1 LFGPILYLRDIHRTG
16 VDTSP
21 ILTLPFD
28 AKRISAL
35 LKTTYMDHHKMG
47 FELFEKY
54 ESAIRDYRGPQGDPQ
69 SPSLRMHRNGDLVV
83 YYAPVGWVNPTAKL
97 VLVDATPWKAQ
108 ADIALTEA
116 HRALLEGAPV
126 TEVLRRASLAAAF
139 AGAARQRVI
148 LLLDHIG
155 VHQWLGL
162 NSSADL
168 FGAAGDLLQVSSV
181 LPFPVFKNGANFRGG
196 WHPERD
202 PMLRLQ
208 MRDHFGKM
216 AKAMPEAV
224 FIPVG
229 AAASRGVEWL
239 TKEGFLTKE
248 RVLHGLPHPRKEEPN
263 RTAYFLGEKDRVDLD
278 KDTHPDKID
287 AARDYL
293 RSAVAA
299 LK

>member
-1 LFGPILYLRDIHRTG
+1 
-16 VDTSP
+16 VN
-21 ILTLPFD
+21 
-28 AKRISAL
+28 
-35 LKTTYMDHHKMG
+35 

-69 SPSLRMHRNGDLVV
+69 SASLRMHGNGDLVV
-83 YYAPVGWVNPTAKL
+83 YYAPFEWVNPSAKL

-116 HRALLEGAPV
+116 NRALLEGAPAS
-126 TEVLRRASLAAAF
+126 EVLRRANLAAAF
-139 AGAARQRVI
+139 AGVTRQRVVA
-148 LLLDHIG
+148 LLDHIG
-155 VHQWLGL
+155 VHQWLSL
-162 NSSADL
+162 SSSADL
-168 FGAAGDLLQVSSV
+168 FGEAGGLLQVSSV
-181 LPFPVFKNGANFRGG
+181 LQFPVFKNGENFRAG

-208 MRDHFGKM
+208 MRSHFGNM

-239 TKEGFLTKE
+239 TKDGFVSME
-248 RVLHGLPHPRKEEPN
+248 RVLHGLPHPRKEEPD
-263 RTAYFLGEKDRVDLD
+263 RTAYFLGEKDRADLD
-278 KDTHPDKID
+278 EKTHPDKID

>member
-1 LFGPILYLRDIHRTG
+1 MQ
-16 VDTSP
+16 VN
-21 ILTLPFD
+21 
-28 AKRISAL
+28 
-35 LKTTYMDHHKMG
+35 

-54 ESAIRDYRGPQGDPQ
+54 QSAIRDYRGPQGDPQ
-69 SPSLRMHRNGDLVV
+69 SASLRMHRNGELVV
-83 YYAPVGWVNPTAKL
+83 YYAPLEWVSPTAKL

-126 TEVLRRASLAAAF
+126 PEVLRRASLAAAF
-139 AGAARQRVI
+139 AGVTRQRVVA
-148 LLLDHIG
+148 LLDHIG

-162 NSSADL
+162 GSSADL
-168 FGAAGDLLQVSSV
+168 FGKAGDLLQVSSV
-181 LPFPVFKNGANFRGG
+181 LQFPVFKNGENFRAG

-208 MRDHFGKM
+208 MKNHFGKM
-216 AKAMPEAV
+216 VKAMPEAV

-239 TKEGFLTKE
+239 TKEGFLNKE
-248 RVLHGLPHPRKEEPN
+248 RVLHGLPHPRKEEPD
-263 RTAYFLGEKDRVDLD
+263 RTAYFLGEKDRADLD
-278 KDTHPDKID
+278 KGTHPDKID
-287 AARDYL
+287 AAHDYL

-299 LK
+299 LE

>member
-1 LFGPILYLRDIHRTG
+1 
-16 VDTSP
+16 
-21 ILTLPFD
+21 
-28 AKRISAL
+28 
-35 LKTTYMDHHKMG
+35 MN

-54 ESAIRDYRGPQGDPQ
+54 ESAIRDYRGPQGNPQ
-69 SPSLRMHRNGDLVV
+69 SASLRMHQNGDLVV
-83 YYAPVGWVNPTAKL
+83 YYAPFGWVSPSAKL

-108 ADIALTEA
+108 ADMALTEA

-126 TEVLRRASLAAAF
+126 PDVLRRANLAAAF
-139 AGAARQRVI
+139 AGVTRQRVAS
-148 LLLDHIG
+148 LLDEIG
-155 VHQWLGL
+155 VHRWLGL
-162 NSSADL
+162 GSSADL
-168 FGAAGDLLQVSSV
+168 FGEAGDLLQVSSV
-181 LPFPVFKNGANFRGG
+181 LQFPVFKNGENFRAG

-208 MRDHFGKM
+208 MRNHFGKM
-216 AKAMPEAV
+216 AKAMPDAV

-239 TKEGFLTKE
+239 TKEGFMNKE
-248 RVLHGLPHPRKEEPN
+248 RVLHGIPHPRKEEPD
-263 RTAYFLGEKDRVDLD
+263 RTAYFLGEKDRADLD
-278 KDTHPDKID
+278 EKTHPDKID